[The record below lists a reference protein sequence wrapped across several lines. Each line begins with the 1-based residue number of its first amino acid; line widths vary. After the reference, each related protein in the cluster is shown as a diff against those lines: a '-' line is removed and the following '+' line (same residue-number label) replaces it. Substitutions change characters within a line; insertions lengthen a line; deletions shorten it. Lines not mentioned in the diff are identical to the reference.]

1 MSDFFDCTF
10 GIGSYMVTEHERSQ
24 ILFDLPANS
33 KYIDK
38 EATPGQIDYYFQG
51 SS

>member
-1 MSDFFDCTF
+1 
-10 GIGSYMVTEHERSQ
+10 MVTDDERSQ

-38 EATPGQIDYYFQG
+38 EATPGQTD
-51 SS
+51 